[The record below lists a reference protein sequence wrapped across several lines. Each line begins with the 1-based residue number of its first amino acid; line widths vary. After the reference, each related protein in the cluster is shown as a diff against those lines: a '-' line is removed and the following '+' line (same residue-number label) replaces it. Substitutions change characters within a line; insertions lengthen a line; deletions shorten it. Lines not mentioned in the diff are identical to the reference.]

1 MRTRL
6 AAAATAALL
15 LTACGDGGAEAPST
29 DETVTAEQ
37 ETPTPE
43 EGGGENTEGSGDAPQ
58 DEAVGLSETV
68 EYDSG
73 VEVRLTGFVRS
84 VSSDVASPSD
94 TPYLRF
100 TVVVVNGGQE
110 TMDLSGMII
119 GCMYGETGREGE
131 QIFDEG
137 LDYPTTH
144 LRPGRSASVT
154 AGCELPEEE
163 TYAQIEVAPDFE
175 SDTAIFA
182 GHVE

>member
-6 AAAATAALL
+6 AAATAAALL
-15 LTACGDGGAEAPST
+15 LTACGGGGTEAPST
-29 DETVTAEQ
+29 NETVTAEQ

-43 EGGGENTEGSGDAPQ
+43 GGGDGSTEGSGDTPQ

-73 VEVRLTGFVRS
+73 VEVRLTNFVRS

-100 TVVVVNGGQE
+100 TVVVVNSGSE
-110 TMDLSGMII
+110 TMDLSEMLI

-137 LDYPTTH
+137 LDFPTTH
-144 LRPGRSASVT
+144 LRPGRSANVT